1 VCVCVSF
8 SVYNEHLG
16 FVFQTFNLLANLSA
30 YENVELP
37 MTILG
42 KLSQAE
48 RRRRTIELLKS
59 MAVREREA
67 THWGQRLTRALVDLP
82 ATACVRMC
90 TCARVVLCVC
100 VPVRCFSLSLWGR
113 QWWACAI
120 AWSIWYVAGNAL
132 AAPKLGFPH

>member
-1 VCVCVSF
+1 VWVCVCVSF

-59 MAVREREA
+59 MAVRERGDSLGPA
-67 THWGQRLTRALVDLP
+67 THARPRRS
-82 ATACVRMC
+82 ACHCLCAYVYMC
-90 TCARVVLCVC
+90 PRVVLCVC
-100 VPVRCFSLSLWGR
+100 VPVRSLSLSVSVGTAVVGLR
-113 QWWACAI
+113 DRMEHLVRSGKCAR
-120 AWSIWYVAGNAL
+120 G
-132 AAPKLGFPH
+132 P